1 MKSGTGE
8 DRAVEVSEGIP
19 GRARPAFYRPA
30 PRWHFL
36 AALVAALV
44 LEAEAVA
51 VASLQ
56 PRPEIPTDLGGIPE
70 PPPADLILNDL
81 PPEPTPP
88 PDDAPPPLPREPVEP
103 SEFVL
108 EDPTPPPRPQNA
120 PKPPSRVTTQA
131 AVTRPGPV
139 SYITDRS
146 NMLAAP
152 RPSYSY
158 EARRARQTGSGKFV
172 LRFDRNGYVTS
183 VALVQSTGSAILDDL
198 ARNSFQRWRCRPG
211 VYEQVYV
218 PITFTLQGAQL

>member
-1 MKSGTGE
+1 M
-8 DRAVEVSEGIP
+8 
-19 GRARPAFYRPA
+19 
-30 PRWHFL
+30 
-36 AALVAALV
+36 
-44 LEAEAVA
+44 
-51 VASLQ
+51 
-56 PRPEIPTDLGGIPE
+56 
-70 PPPADLILNDL
+70 
-81 PPEPTPP
+81 TPL
-88 PDDAPPPLPREPVEP
+88 PPLPPAPVEP
-103 SEFVL
+103 SDFEL

-120 PKPPSRVTTQA
+120 PKPPPQVTTQA
-131 AVTRPGPV
+131 AVSRPGPV

-152 RPSYSY
+152 RPSYFY

-218 PITFTLQGAQL
+218 PITFNLTGAQL